1 MALFGEGLTAASL
14 EAYTGNIR
22 RLNGGKLPTSPAFLK
37 NTEAIEKR
45 LAGYSPN
52 TKKTNYITIV
62 SYLKDKKVPK
72 KIKEFYINKMNECNK
87 NYNENKGE
95 KTARQEENWMSWE
108 EVMKSFHATDPNTV
122 EHLATALYVL
132 QPPRRNKDFSLM
144 KVVPEYAE
152 TMDKEFNYMDAKNK
166 KFIFNNYKTQG
177 AYGSQVI
184 DIPEP
189 IMDIIQSQYKLK
201 KKFEPFFLLHTKT
214 NTQLSENGLT
224 RILNKVFGKKVSV
237 SMLRNIYLTDQFG
250 GKKSQLQ
257 EVATLMGTSPNMV
270 TEVYTKD

>member
-1 MALFGEGLTAASL
+1 MALFGEGLTPTSL

-37 NTEAIEKR
+37 KTDEIEKK
-45 LAGYSPN
+45 LEGYSPN
-52 TKKTNYITIV
+52 TKKANYITIV

-72 KIKEFYINKMNECNK
+72 KIKDFYIEKMNEFNK
-87 NYNENKGE
+87 QYNEIKGE
-95 KTARQEENWMSWE
+95 KTTRQEANWLSWE
-108 EVMKSFHATDPNTV
+108 EVMKCYKALDPKSI

-152 TMDKEFNYMDAKNK
+152 TMDKAFNYMDAKNK

-177 AYGSQVI
+177 TYGSQVI

-189 IMDIIQSQYKLK
+189 VLEVIQSHYKLK

-214 NTQLSENGLT
+214 NDQLSENGLT
-224 RILNKVFGKKVSV
+224 RILNKVFGKKISV
-237 SMLRNIYLTDQFG
+237 SMLRNIYLTEKFG
-250 GKKSQLQ
+250 GKKSELQ
-257 EVATLMGTSPNMV
+257 DVATSMGTSPAMV
-270 TEVYTKD
+270 TQVYTKD

>member
-1 MALFGEGLTAASL
+1 MALFGEGLTTTSL
-14 EAYTGNIR
+14 ELYTGNIK
-22 RLNGGKLPTSPAFLK
+22 RLNGGKLPTSANFLK
-37 NTEAIEKR
+37 DTEKIEKR
-45 LAGYSPN
+45 LEGYSPN
-52 TKKTNYITIV
+52 TKKSYYITIV

-72 KIKEFYINKMNECNK
+72 KTKEYYIEKMNTSNK
-87 NYNENKGE
+87 DYREVQGE
-95 KTARQEENWMSWE
+95 KTPRQEANWMSWE
-108 EVMKSFHATDPNTV
+108 EVMKCFHALDPKSI
-122 EHLATALYVL
+122 EYLATALYVL

-189 IMDIIQSQYKLK
+189 IMDIIQSHYKLK

-214 NTQLSENGLT
+214 NDQLSENGLT
-224 RILNKVFGKKVSV
+224 RILNRVFGKKVSV
-237 SMLRNIYLTDQFG
+237 SMLRNIYLTDKFG
-250 GKKSQLQ
+250 GKKSELQ
-257 EVATLMGTSPNMV
+257 EVATSMGTSPSMV
-270 TEVYTKD
+270 NAVYTKD

>member
-1 MALFGEGLTAASL
+1 MAMFGEGLTATTL

-22 RLNGGKLPTSPAFLK
+22 RLNGGKLPTSANFLK
-37 NTEAIEKR
+37 NTEAIEKK
-45 LAGYSPN
+45 LEGYSPN

-72 KIKEFYINKMNECNK
+72 KVKEFYIEKMNECNK

-108 EVMKSFHATDPNTV
+108 EVMKCFHATDPKSI

-189 IMDIIQSQYKLK
+189 IMDIIQSHYKLK

-237 SMLRNIYLTDQFG
+237 SMLRNIYLSERFK
-250 GKKSQLQ
+250 GKKSELQ
-257 EVATLMGTSPNMV
+257 EVATAMGTSPSMV

>member
-1 MALFGEGLTAASL
+1 MALFGEGLTAATL
-14 EAYTGNIR
+14 ETYTGNMR

-37 NTEAIEKR
+37 KTEEIEKK
-45 LAGYSPN
+45 LQGYSPN
-52 TKKTNYITIV
+52 TKKTYYITIV

-72 KIKEFYINKMNECNK
+72 KTKDYYLEKMNASNK
-87 NYNENKGE
+87 DYREIQGE

-108 EVMKSFHATDPNTV
+108 EVMKCYNALDPKSI

-144 KVVPEYAE
+144 KVVPEYSE
-152 TMDKEFNYMDAKNK
+152 TMDKAFNYMDAKNK

-177 AYGSQVI
+177 TYGSQEM

-189 IMDIIQSQYKLK
+189 VLNVIEGHYKLK

-214 NTQLSENGLT
+214 NDQLSENGLT
-224 RILNKVFGKKVSV
+224 RILNKVFGKKISV
-237 SMLRNIYLTDQFG
+237 SMLRNIYLTEKFG
-250 GKKSQLQ
+250 GKKS
-257 EVATLMGTSPNMV
+257 ED
-270 TEVYTKD
+270 YC

>member
-1 MALFGEGLTAASL
+1 MFGEGLTPASL

-22 RLNGGKLPTSPAFLK
+22 RLNGGTLPKSASFLK
-37 NTEAIEKR
+37 DTEKIVKKLE
-45 LAGYSPN
+45 GYSPN
-52 TKKTNYITIV
+52 TKKANYITIV

-72 KIKEFYINKMNECNK
+72 KIKEFYTEKMNECNK
-87 NYNENKGE
+87 NYREIQGE

-108 EVMKSFHATDPNTV
+108 EVMKCFHETDPKSV

-144 KVVPEYAE
+144 KVVPEHTE

-177 AYGSQVI
+177 AYGPQVI

-189 IMDIIQSQYKLK
+189 IMEIIQSHYKLK

-214 NTQLSENGLT
+214 NDQLSENGLT

-237 SMLRNIYLTDQFG
+237 SMLRNIYLTEKFG

-257 EVATLMGTSPNMV
+257 DVATAMGTSPNMV
-270 TEVYTKD
+270 NSVYTKD

>member
-1 MALFGEGLTAASL
+1 MALFGEGLTAATL
-14 EAYTGNIR
+14 ETYTGNMR

-37 NTEAIEKR
+37 KTEEIEKK
-45 LAGYSPN
+45 LQGYSPN
-52 TKKTNYITIV
+52 TKKTYYITIV

-72 KIKEFYINKMNECNK
+72 KTKDYYIEKMNGSNK
-87 NYNENKGE
+87 HYNDIKGE

-108 EVMKSFHATDPNTV
+108 EVMKCYNALDPKSI

-144 KVVPEYAE
+144 KVVPEYSE
-152 TMDKEFNYMDAKNK
+152 TMDKAFNYMDAKNK

-177 AYGSQVI
+177 TYGSQEM

-189 IMDIIQSQYKLK
+189 VLKVIEGHYKLK

-214 NTQLSENGLT
+214 NDQLSENGLT
-224 RILNKVFGKKVSV
+224 RILNKVFGKKISV
-237 SMLRNIYLTDQFG
+237 SMLRNIYLTEKFG
-250 GKKSQLQ
+250 GKKSELQ
-257 EVATLMGTSPNMV
+257 EVATSMGTSPVMV
-270 TEVYTKD
+270 SQVYTKD

>member
-1 MALFGEGLTAASL
+1 MSLFGEGLTATSL

-22 RLNGGKLPTSPAFLK
+22 RLNGGTLPKSASFLK
-37 NTEAIEKR
+37 DTEKIVKR
-45 LAGYSPN
+45 LEGYSPN
-52 TKKTNYITIV
+52 TKKANYITIV

-72 KIKEFYINKMNECNK
+72 KIKEFYTEKMNECNK
-87 NYNENKGE
+87 NYREIQGE
-95 KTARQEENWMSWE
+95 KTPRQEENWMSWE
-108 EVMKSFHATDPNTV
+108 EVMKCFHATDPKTV

-152 TMDKEFNYMDAKNK
+152 TMDKEFNYTDMKNK

-177 AYGSQVI
+177 TYGSQII
-184 DIPEP
+184 DIPEN
-189 IMDIIQSQYKLK
+189 IFEIIQNQYKLK

-214 NTQLSENGLT
+214 NNQLSENGLT

-237 SMLRNIYLTDQFG
+237 SMLRNIYLTEKFG
-250 GKKSQLQ
+250 GKKSELQ
-257 EVATLMGTSPNMV
+257 EVATSMGTSPSMV
-270 TEVYTKD
+270 TQVYTKD